1 MACLVTVTVVGC
13 DRPAPAPMTDRPGDP
28 LPGLGERETGRFLLG
43 QAVFERLATEEEGLG
58 PLYNAP
64 RCSGCHDDPGS
75 GGTGSL
81 RVVKAT
87 RWDPETAR
95 CDLLHEEGGD
105 NIQQF
110 ATPLLQ
116 AQGLGPERIPEH
128 ANARAT
134 VTAPTLY
141 GLGLVEAIPLETLQS
156 LEDPGD
162 RDGDGISGRMGTDA
176 GGRVGRFGRK
186 GEVSTL
192 QGFIDTALR
201 FELGF
206 STPAHPREE
215 RLNGIPVPAA
225 ADPMGEPEIDQ
236 RGLDLLT
243 EYVRYLAP
251 PAPRLPPPG
260 PLRDSVV
267 AGEAIFRDIG
277 CGSCHVPV
285 LETGPHEVP
294 ALSRVRVP
302 LYSDLLLH
310 DLGPALAGV
319 CGPGASPTE
328 HRTARLW
335 GLGLRGVFLHD
346 GRAPTLG
353 DAIEAHGGEA
363 EGTRAAFRDLPAAD
377 RRRLIRFLE
386 SR

>member
-1 MACLVTVTVVGC
+1 MVAC
-13 DRPAPAPMTDRPGDP
+13 DRPAPAPTTARPGDP

-75 GGTGSL
+75 GGTGDL

-87 RWDPETAR
+87 HWDPVTAR
-95 CDLLHEEGGD
+95 CDPLHEEGGD

-116 AQGLGPERIPEH
+116 AQGLGPERIPER
-128 ANARAT
+128 ANARAS

-141 GLGLVEAIPLETLQS
+141 GLGLVEAIPLESLRG
-156 LEDPGD
+156 LEDPED

-176 GGRVGRFGRK
+176 DGRVGRFGRK

-206 STPAHPREE
+206 STPAHPQEE
-215 RLNGIPVPAA
+215 AVNGIPVPAA

-251 PAPRLPPPG
+251 PAPRLPEAG
-260 PLRDSVV
+260 ALRDSVL
-267 AGEAIFRDIG
+267 AGEGLFRDIG

-285 LETGPHEVP
+285 LETGPHELP
-294 ALSRVRVP
+294 ALSRVQVP

-310 DLGPALAGV
+310 DLGPELAGV
-319 CGPGASPTE
+319 CGPGAAPTE

-335 GLGLRGVFLHD
+335 GLGLRRVFLHD

-353 DAIEAHGGEA
+353 DAIDAHGGEA
-363 EGTRAAFRDLPAAD
+363 GTARAAFRDLSAAD
-377 RRRLIRFLE
+377 RRRLILFLQ
-386 SR
+386 SL